1 MFDKVLIANRGEI
14 ADRIIRGCREMG
26 LRTVAVYSDTDRGAL
41 HVQHADEAWH
51 IGPPPALQSYLNI
64 DKIIEVAN
72 ASGAGAIHP
81 GYGFLAENHAF
92 ARRCADEGITFI
104 GPPADAME
112 LLGDKIKS
120 RKFLSGHGIPNI
132 PGMMGSTESVDEII
146 AEAVSIGFPVL
157 VKAAAGGG
165 GKGMRVVRKKE
176 DLREAVESAMRE
188 AKSAFSDPTVY
199 VEKYIVKPRHIE
211 FQVLADQH
219 GNRVHLFE
227 RECSIQRRHQKIVEE
242 TPSPALT
249 PELRKKMGD
258 TALKIVELAGYY
270 NAGTVEMI
278 LDEDGSYYFL
288 EVNARLQVEHP
299 VTELVTGIDLVHQQL
314 RVAAGEKLN
323 IKQADIEQ
331 RGHAI
336 ECRIYAEN
344 PETGFTPSPGRIIY
358 LREPQGPGIRVDSG
372 IYPGYTVT
380 PDYDPILS
388 KLIVWAED
396 RDTAANKMA
405 LALEDYVILG
415 IKSTVEFLRDVM
427 RHPEYLAGNTFTDFI
442 PTYYPDWK
450 PASGDAGIEWALT
463 AAGIHSYLEFQN
475 RGKPGAGTGKSQYNP
490 WLDVGSWEIMGNQ
503 K

>member
-14 ADRIIRGCREMG
+14 AERIIRGCREMG
-26 LRTVAVYSDTDRGAL
+26 LKTVAVFSDVDRNAL

-51 IGPPPALQSYLNI
+51 IGPPPALESYLNI
-64 DKIIEVAN
+64 DKIIDVAKK
-72 ASGAGAIHP
+72 SGAQAIHP
-81 GYGFLAENHAF
+81 GYGFLAENHLF
-92 ARRCADEGITFI
+92 ARRCADEGIEFI

-132 PGMMGSTESVDEII
+132 PGMMGSTDSVDEIVN
-146 AEAVSIGFPVL
+146 EASSIGFPVL

-165 GKGMRVVRKKE
+165 GKGMRVVEKQE
-176 DLREAVESAMRE
+176 DLKDAVESAMRE
-188 AKSAFSDPTVY
+188 AKSAFNDPTVY

-211 FQVLADQH
+211 FQVLADKH
-219 GNRVHLFE
+219 GNCVHLFE

-242 TPSPALT
+242 TPSPALDD
-249 PELRKKMGD
+249 ELRKKMGD

-299 VTELVTGIDLVHQQL
+299 ITELITGIDLVHQQL
-314 RVAAGEKLN
+314 RVAAGEKLTF
-323 IKQADIEQ
+323 KQSDLEQ

-344 PETGFTPSPGRIIY
+344 PETGFTPSPGKIIY
-358 LREPQGPGIRVDSG
+358 LREPQGAGIRVDSG

-396 RDTAANKMA
+396 RETAAKKMA

-415 IKSTVEFLRDVM
+415 IKSTVEFLKDVM
-427 RHPEYLAGNTFTDFI
+427 SHPEYLAGNTYTDFI
-442 PTYYPDWK
+442 KMNYPEWK
-450 PASGDAGIEWALT
+450 PEPGDDNINWALI
-463 AAGIHSYLEFQN
+463 AAGIHSHMEFQN
-475 RGKPGAGTGKSQYNP
+475 KGNGGTGESRSQYNP
-490 WLDVGSWEIMGNQ
+490 WLTVGSWEIMGNQ
-503 K
+503 R